1 MTVPAA
7 ATPATRA
14 TGARAA
20 LAAAAGRSGE
30 RAHPWIAITSLSPAI
45 AQPKGTV
52 TVSGFVANP
61 TSGPLQGL
69 SVQLWSSAVAL
80 SGRGAMN
87 GYLTAQGSSVLA
99 TQVLGAQVPPPGGV
113 PPHGTEQWPLPL
125 DVTRAGMDKFGVS
138 PLAAQL
144 SSAGTVLDVARPLL
158 PFWPGKP

>member
-1 MTVPAA
+1 MTGPAA
-7 ATPATRA
+7 ATPATPA

-45 AQPKGTV
+45 APPKGTV

-61 TSGPLQGL
+61 TSVPRQGL
-69 SVQLWSSAVAL
+69 SVQLLSSAVPL
-80 SGRGAMN
+80 SSRGAMN
-87 GYLTAQGSSVLA
+87 GYLTAQESSALA
-99 TQVLGAQVPPPGGV
+99 TQVPGAQVTPPGRV
-113 PPHGTEQWPLPL
+113 PPHGTERWTLTL
-125 DVTRAGMDKFGVS
+125 DVARAGMDKFGVY

-144 SSAGTVLDVARPLL
+144 SSTGTGLDVARTLL